1 MPVDTQQNHCGG
13 EEEAMRNEYSKEN
26 IFKCLEILDKFQ
38 FFQGQRA
45 GRELWNDKPV
55 EIQNEDIK
63 NFNKDIEFIRNVLKS
78 ANSGD

>member
-1 MPVDTQQNHCGG
+1 MN
-13 EEEAMRNEYSKEN
+13 SKEN
-26 IFKCLEILDKFQ
+26 IFKCLKILDKFQ

-55 EIQNEDIK
+55 EIQNKDIK

-78 ANSGD
+78 VNSGD

>member
-1 MPVDTQQNHCGG
+1 MN
-13 EEEAMRNEYSKEN
+13 SKE

-38 FFQGQRA
+38 FFQGQRT
-45 GRELWNDKPV
+45 GRELWNDKPA
-55 EIQNEDIK
+55 EIQDEDIK

>member
-1 MPVDTQQNHCGG
+1 MN
-13 EEEAMRNEYSKEN
+13 SKEN
-26 IFKCLEILDKFQ
+26 IFKCLEIPDKFQ

-55 EIQNEDIK
+55 EIQNKDIK

-78 ANSGD
+78 VNSGD

>member
-1 MPVDTQQNHCGG
+1 MN
-13 EEEAMRNEYSKEN
+13 SKEN

-55 EIQNEDIK
+55 K

>member
-1 MPVDTQQNHCGG
+1 MN
-13 EEEAMRNEYSKEN
+13 SKE

-38 FFQGQRA
+38 FFQGQRV
-45 GRELWNDKPV
+45 GRELWNDKPT

-78 ANSGD
+78 TNSGD

>member
-1 MPVDTQQNHCGG
+1 MN
-13 EEEAMRNEYSKEN
+13 SKEN

-55 EIQNEDIK
+55 EIQNKDIK
-63 NFNKDIEFIRNVLKS
+63 NFNKDIEFIGNVLKS
-78 ANSGD
+78 VNSGD

>member
-1 MPVDTQQNHCGG
+1 MN
-13 EEEAMRNEYSKEN
+13 SKE

-78 ANSGD
+78 ANLGD

>member
-1 MPVDTQQNHCGG
+1 MPVGMQQNHCGG
-13 EEEAMRNEYSKEN
+13 EEEAMRNVYSKEN

-45 GRELWNDKPV
+45 GRELWNDKPT
-55 EIQNEDIK
+55 EIQDEDIK

>member
-1 MPVDTQQNHCGG
+1 
-13 EEEAMRNEYSKEN
+13 MRNEYNKEN

-45 GRELWNDKPV
+45 GRELWNGKSA
-55 EIQNEDIK
+55 EIQDEDIK
-63 NFNKDIEFIRNVLKS
+63 NFNRDIEFIRNVLKS

>member
-1 MPVDTQQNHCGG
+1 MN
-13 EEEAMRNEYSKEN
+13 SKE
-26 IFKCLEILDKFQ
+26 IFKCLELLDKFQ

-78 ANSGD
+78 ANLGD

>member
-1 MPVDTQQNHCGG
+1 MN
-13 EEEAMRNEYSKEN
+13 SKEN

-78 ANSGD
+78 VNSGD

>member
-1 MPVDTQQNHCGG
+1 MN
-13 EEEAMRNEYSKEN
+13 SKEN
-26 IFKCLEILDKFQ
+26 IFKCLKILDKFQ

-78 ANSGD
+78 TNSGD

>member
-1 MPVDTQQNHCGG
+1 MN
-13 EEEAMRNEYSKEN
+13 SKE

-45 GRELWNDKPV
+45 GRGLWNDEPV

-78 ANSGD
+78 ANLGD

>member
-1 MPVDTQQNHCGG
+1 MN
-13 EEEAMRNEYSKEN
+13 SKN

-55 EIQNEDIK
+55 EIQNKDIK

-78 ANSGD
+78 VNSGD

>member
-1 MPVDTQQNHCGG
+1 MN
-13 EEEAMRNEYSKEN
+13 SKE

-45 GRELWNDKPV
+45 GRKLWNDKPV

-63 NFNKDIEFIRNVLKS
+63 NFNEDIEFIRNVLKS

>member
-1 MPVDTQQNHCGG
+1 MN
-13 EEEAMRNEYSKEN
+13 SKE

-45 GRELWNDKPV
+45 ERELWNDKPA
-55 EIQNEDIK
+55 EIQDEDIK

>member
-1 MPVDTQQNHCGG
+1 MN
-13 EEEAMRNEYSKEN
+13 SKEN

-45 GRELWNDKPV
+45 GRKLWNDKPV
-55 EIQNEDIK
+55 EIQNKDIK

-78 ANSGD
+78 VNSGD